1 MNKQSEKVKMAL
13 TKEISPPSAKEEPR
27 GTSEDILSIENEI
40 TSHRGENRINI
51 IIGLNIKRIRICK
64 GWSQEKL
71 SEKSGISRQIISRI
85 ENGKEK
91 SFINV
96 GRLIDFWGYPYLE
109 YIRTDTVCRNCEGRY
124 IINHEKMNDSYM
136 TKRLMQY
143 MDMVRDVM
151 VDMTKPIE

>member
-1 MNKQSEKVKMAL
+1 MNKQSQKGKIEL
-13 TKEISPPSAKEEPR
+13 TKEISPSSAKEEPR
-27 GTSEDILSIENEI
+27 ETSEGTLIIENKI
-40 TSHRGENRINI
+40 TGHRDENSINT
-51 IIGLNIKRIRICK
+51 IIGLNIKRLRICN

-91 SFINV
+91 SFIYV
-96 GRLIDFWGYPYLE
+96 GRLIDFFGYPYLE

-143 MDMVRDVM
+143 MDMVQDVM